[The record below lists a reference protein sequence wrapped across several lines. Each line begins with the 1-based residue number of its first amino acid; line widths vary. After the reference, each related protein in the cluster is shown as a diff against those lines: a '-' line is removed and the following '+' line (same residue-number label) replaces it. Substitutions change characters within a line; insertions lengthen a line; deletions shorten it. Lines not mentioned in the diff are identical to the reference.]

1 MPIMNDI
8 NKEMIKLEEK
18 YKDFFDGIAMA
29 SNIVQ
34 AEPGSIVRGFYGIV
48 GTNRSSFASFRE
60 DLKQKL
66 PIPIIKE
73 MQAIIDDFNR

>member
-18 YKDFFDGIAMA
+18 YKDFFDSIPSVFIDVDHGRK
-29 SNIVQ
+29 SNIG
-34 AEPGSIVRGFYGIV
+34 EFYGLKEK
-48 GTNRSSFASFRE
+48 NKSSFAFFNDE
-60 DLKQKL
+60 LKHKL
-66 PIPIIKE
+66 SAPIIKE